1 MRARPKLLIVLSLV
15 AALACLAALGYY
27 VVRST
32 AANGPAS
39 SGQSC
44 APQPCVAPGGFEAYF
59 SDVQASGGK
68 VALLARFVNHTQ
80 ASLEAVSYRHTSPAD
95 FQILWPDGSKHD
107 PIFGSDC
114 PAWDEIRI
122 ERGLEVGPEILC
134 FDARP
139 TTGLSGVLIIW
150 NPDLGFFSS
159 PVSTHLSP

>member
-1 MRARPKLLIVLSLV
+1 MRARPRLLIVLSLV

-27 VVRST
+27 VARPTT
-32 AANGPAS
+32 ANS
-39 SGQSC
+39 LSGSAQSC
-44 APQPCVAPGGFEAYF
+44 APQPCLAPGGFQAYF
-59 SDVQASGGK
+59 SDVQISGGK
-68 VALLARFVNHTQ
+68 VALRAKFINHTQ
-80 ASLEAVSYRHTSPAD
+80 ELLEAVSYRHTSPAD

-114 PAWDEIRI
+114 PAWDEIKV
-122 ERGLEVGPEILC
+122 ERGSTVGPETLC

-139 TTGLSGVLIIW
+139 TTGLSGVLLIW